1 MSAIGLWIGR
11 GIERWLAAFKRRH
24 GLVERTPSAPFPLVS
39 DLNANPALKLLLH
52 VACGSATVADIPVTG
67 FKDAQ
72 WRELRLDADASVQ
85 PDIAGS
91 MTDMPMV
98 ASGLV
103 DAIYS
108 SHGIEHLYWH
118 DVPKALSEFL
128 RVLKDQG
135 FVVITCPD
143 VQAAAAMIAEDRMFD
158 TAYES
163 AAGSITPF
171 DILYSFRPF
180 VERNPQ
186 WMAHHC
192 GFTFSTL
199 AGVLREAGFAS
210 VAGFRRPQAFDLWLL
225 ASKSRRSDEEMRALA
240 DTYLI
245 PTA

>member
-1 MSAIGLWIGR
+1 MSSVGLWIG
-11 GIERWLAAFKRRH
+11 GYVERWLTAFKRRH
-24 GLVERTPSAPFPLVS
+24 GLAESTPPGAIPPLNDVT
-39 DLNANPALKLLLH
+39 ANQNLKRLLH
-52 VACGSATVADIPVTG
+52 VACGVATMADIPVTG
-67 FKDAQ
+67 FKGDQ
-72 WRELRLDADASVQ
+72 WCELRLDADASVQ

-91 MTDMPMV
+91 MTDMSMV
-98 ASGLV
+98 QSDGV

-128 RVLKDQG
+128 RVLNEQG
-135 FVVITCPD
+135 FAVITCPD

-163 AAGSITPF
+163 AAGAITPF
-171 DILYSFRPF
+171 DILYSYRPY

-199 AGVLREAGFAS
+199 AGVLRHAGFAS
-210 VAGFRRPQAFDLWLL
+210 VAGFRRPDAFDLWLL
-225 ASKSRRSDEEMRALA
+225 ASKSSRSDEEMRDLA
-240 DTYLI
+240 RAYLI